1 MRIRRSIRQCR
12 MSVSQ
17 ASCSFWVQA
26 VDPPSQAP
34 LITRQPGVG
43 ICCRSGRKR
52 ESWAESVPT
61 IASTTATRKE
71 AMRDFMGALLR
82 TAQYKTFQRNSLTV
96 PGGYQGGRVETL
108 HRKEFDCGSM
118 KCRGRSEP
126 RLAAGENP
134 ERGSAP
140 T

>member
-12 MSVSQ
+12 MSASQ

-26 VDPPSQAP
+26 IDPPSQAP
-34 LITRQPGVG
+34 FITRQPGVG
-43 ICCRSGRKR
+43 ICCRSGRKP

-96 PGGYQGGRVETL
+96 PGDHQGGRVESL
-108 HRKEFDCGSM
+108 HPNELDSRSM
-118 KCRGRSEP
+118 KCRGRSEL
-126 RLAAGENP
+126 RLAAAENP
-134 ERGSAP
+134 ERGSES